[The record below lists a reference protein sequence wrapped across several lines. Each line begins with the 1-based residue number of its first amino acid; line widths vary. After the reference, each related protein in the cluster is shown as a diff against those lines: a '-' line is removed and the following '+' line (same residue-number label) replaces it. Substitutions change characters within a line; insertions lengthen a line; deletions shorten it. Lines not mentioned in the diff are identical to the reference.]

1 MVMEYLVGSNGVDIN
16 NYERKQMKKILQ
28 DYTKQ
33 ELSTMIK
40 PAFRA
45 KQIWN
50 WSYHKYASSFDE
62 MLNLPKALRAELD
75 AEFTLTPLKM
85 LLVQDSKDGS
95 RKYLFE
101 LHDGHTVEVVLLLMR
116 DKEYHEDGSVK
127 HQERY
132 TVCISSQVGCK
143 VGCAFCLTAK
153 GGFMRNLTTGEIV
166 AQLLMVKKDNN
177 IEANRRLNIVFMGMG
192 EPLDNLDNVVKA
204 VGIFADEDG
213 MAIAT
218 HRQTISTS
226 GLSAKITKLGAMDL
240 GINLAISLHAVDDD
254 LRQTLMPINKAY
266 NIQSIIDAVKAFP
279 INARKRV
286 MFEYLVIK
294 DVNDQ
299 MSAAKKLLKLLD
311 GIKAKVN
318 LIYFNPYG
326 GTEFKRPEE
335 KDMLRFQEYL
345 TSRGL
350 HCTIRES
357 KGLDISA
364 ACGQLRE
371 QEKGE

>member
-1 MVMEYLVGSNGVDIN
+1 MS
-16 NYERKQMKKILQ
+16 KQIIQ
-28 DYTKQ
+28 DFTKE
-33 ELSTMIK
+33 ELAKQIT

-45 KQIWN
+45 KQIYHWL
-50 WSYHKYASSFDE
+50 YHKYASSFEE
-62 MLNLPKALRAELD
+62 MKNLPKEMKEKLKNEY
-75 AEFTLTPLKM
+75 TVSPLKQVM
-85 LLVQDSKDGS
+85 VQNSKDGS
-95 RKYLFE
+95 RKYLYE
-101 LHDGHTVEVVLLLMR
+101 LHDGHTVEAVLLLMR
-116 DKEYHEDGSVK
+116 DKEYHKDGSVK

-153 GGFMRNLTTGEIV
+153 GGFMRDLTAGEIV
-166 AQLLMVKKDNN
+166 EQVRLIKKDND
-177 IEANRRLNIVFMGMG
+177 IAANRRVNLVYMGMG
-192 EPLDNLDNVVKA
+192 EPLDNLKEVVQSVK
-204 VGIFADEDG
+204 IFADEEG

-226 GLSAKITKLGAMDL
+226 GLSSKIEKLGKMEL
-240 GINLAISLHAVDDD
+240 GINLAISLHAVDDA

-266 NIQSIIDAVKAFP
+266 NIASIISAVKNFP
-279 INARKRV
+279 VNDRKRV

-294 DVNDQ
+294 DVNDDI
-299 MSAAKKLLKLLD
+299 SAAKKLLSLLD
-311 GIKAKVN
+311 GIKSKVN

-326 GTEFKRPEE
+326 GTEFKRPSEMNM
-335 KDMLRFQEYL
+335 KKFQEYL

-371 QEKGE
+371 QKIEGVV